1 MWIMVVYVFIVAVCE
16 LVVVAIGL
24 VLDRTFPPASLPVSL
39 TLFFAVLWFGWILAV
54 RWTDPK
60 LKSSN
65 RARKVVGLNNLNNR

>member
-24 VLDRTFPPASLPVSL
+24 VLDRTFPLASLPVSL

-60 LKSSN
+60 RVRAQNTRAKIVKS
-65 RARKVVGLNNLNNR
+65 RP